1 MGRLVSISILSGLTN
16 SLVYKGKFIEQT
28 ESLWNIPVNIPV
40 NLVDLLV
47 TILDSAAKLL
57 RNTVIPGAPEY
68 NLVNQ
73 RSVPYGPTLLFP
85 LT

>member
-16 SLVYKGKFIEQT
+16 SLVFKGKFIEQT

-57 RNTVIPGAPEY
+57 RNAMIPGVSEY

-73 RSVPYGPTLLFP
+73 RSVP
-85 LT
+85 

>member
-16 SLVYKGKFIEQT
+16 SLVYRGEFIEQT

-57 RNTVIPGAPEY
+57 RNAMIPGVSEY

-73 RSVPYGPTLLFP
+73 RSVP
-85 LT
+85 

>member
-40 NLVDLLV
+40 NLVDLLI

-57 RNTVIPGAPEY
+57 RNAVIPGVSEY

-73 RSVPYGPTLLFP
+73 RSVP
-85 LT
+85 

>member
-1 MGRLVSISILSGLTN
+1 MSISILSGLTN

-40 NLVDLLV
+40 NLVDLLI

-57 RNTVIPGAPEY
+57 RNAVIPGVSEY

-73 RSVPYGPTLLFP
+73 RSVP
-85 LT
+85 

>member
-57 RNTVIPGAPEY
+57 RNAMIPGVSEY

-73 RSVPYGPTLLFP
+73 RSVP
-85 LT
+85 

>member
-16 SLVYKGKFIEQT
+16 SLVFKGKFIEQT

-57 RNTVIPGAPEY
+57 RNAVIPGVSEY

-73 RSVPYGPTLLFP
+73 RSVP
-85 LT
+85 